1 MKQKKKKKADTN
13 TSELVVLSPPVS
25 PKSLSYDDHTH
36 LSPYACPPP
45 SYYTNQKIPDHSD
58 KKLLQMRLRQLRER
72 KKSLLDQVHECND
85 EISSILVILQD
96 AKFEEKRLQSQRL
109 SRATSFELSKMVESQ
124 VSLSHVSSETDFWLD
139 RARRLSSRRMTASA
153 PEFEPSA
160 HILNEIAQ
168 GRISPPPDAIV

>member
-1 MKQKKKKKADTN
+1 MEQKKKKAVKNAN
-13 TSELVVLSPPVS
+13 EAVVLSPPLS

-36 LSPYACPPP
+36 LSPCHPPP

-72 KKSLLDQVHECND
+72 KRSLLDQVHECND

-96 AKFEEKRLQSQRL
+96 AKFEEKRLQAQRL
-109 SRATSFELSKMVESQ
+109 SRATSFELSKMVENQ

>member
-1 MKQKKKKKADTN
+1 M
-13 TSELVVLSPPVS
+13 SPPIS
-25 PKSLSYDDHTH
+25 PKSLSYDDHDRTH
-36 LSPYACPPP
+36 LSVNPPP

-58 KKLLQMRLRQLRER
+58 KRLLQMRLKELRER
-72 KKSLLDQVHECND
+72 KRSLLDQVHECND

-96 AKFEEKRLQSQRL
+96 AKFEEKRMQSQRL

-124 VSLSHVSSETDFWLD
+124 VNLSHVSSETDFWLD

-168 GRISPPPDAIV
+168 GRISPPPDTIF